1 MIFTKCNIEKIDLDF
16 LIDQRIKSGS
26 LDETLFIVPTK
37 RKIRYLKRELVS
49 LSPNKTASGLQVET
63 IGTFASA
70 MLSAAGTETNLL
82 KEEASIILLNQCFTK
97 KRLKYFSQY
106 SNGIPFGTLERIKN
120 VISEYKKH
128 GISPQDILKEGKG
141 LTGAEKLKAEDIA
154 SVYKLYQEKIEHLPA
169 KEIGDIYAE
178 LNEINSNNFK
188 KSFRDKYRKV
198 NLILLNGFDEFTK
211 PEIEIINKTANL
223 DELDLYLNFD
233 YYKYNPSIFSHLDK
247 CYNNFLAKGF
257 KEIKDKSTGIH
268 TPFLN
273 SVRSNLF
280 LQASKKAG
288 AFKQSLTSIT
298 ASSREKEI
306 ELIAKEI
313 KSLIL
318 NKKAEPSSICVAF
331 NLIDKYSPI
340 VRDRFSLYGIPL
352 NLTDRFSLA
361 TSQPV
366 IAIINLLEILGN
378 DFYYKNIFRAFD
390 SYFVEKEEIDLSNL
404 LKASVELRIISGYQT
419 WKDRLN
425 DAILSQSFEDRELND
440 FAKQQA
446 NYQKALEDID
456 SIYYKLKPFRK
467 LMNFTEFYNQLIN
480 LVFEMSYPSKIIEG
494 NNENVE
500 KDIKALTTLLNNLE
514 ELSLLF
520 ELEHGSDK
528 KFPLKFFIN
537 QLKTFALFSRY
548 NVKEVPGYGVQV
560 TTLNEIRGLN
570 FDYLFISGLN
580 DGDLPTRFSPEIFFS
595 GSFAKE
601 EEKHQT
607 EERYHFY
614 QALCTWKKH
623 LFLTKSLFDDKKEL
637 VESNLFTE
645 FNNLFDLKKKDEID
659 YENLIFS
666 KEELLKYIGETL
678 LEKIDELELPSEIDV
693 DLKSIKESIIINKQR
708 SEDPFGDSP
717 YSGNIKTGLSTELTK
732 KLDKLS
738 QHQFSA
744 TQLETYAKCPY
755 KYFAERILKLSP
767 IEEPSEELEALE
779 LGSLLHVILYEFYT
793 SLEEKDITLK
803 SCNDTEF
810 KEAKKLLFAIAE
822 KRFSKIHTDS
832 VFSFYEKEKL
842 LGFNNKKENSLL
854 YKFLLE
860 ERNSDDGFIP
870 EYFELAFGNINDD
883 NLPDSEFKIDD
894 VNLRGKIDR
903 VDINETRD
911 AIKIIDYKL
920 GGTKPSSS
928 DLQRGLSLQLPL
940 YLFAAKEL
948 INAQQNKDLQP
959 FGAEIY
965 SLKYSSKDFGKKL
978 VGGRNVRNTETAEFY
993 ERRKIES
1000 EKMIQTCLESIK
1012 KYVSAISNGVFH
1024 LSDLEDREKKVCKYC
1039 NFKSICRI
1047 SEAG

>member
-1 MIFTKCNIEKIDLDF
+1 MILTKNNIEKIDLDF
-16 LIDQRIKSGS
+16 LVDQKIKSGS
-26 LDETLFIVPTK
+26 LNEALFIVPTK

-49 LSPNKTASGLQVET
+49 FSPNKAASGLQIET

-70 MLSAAGTETNLL
+70 MLSFAGVETNLL

-128 GISPQDILKEGKG
+128 GISPQDILNEAKG

-154 SVYKLYQEKIEHLPA
+154 LVYELYQEKIELLPA
-169 KEIGDIYAE
+169 KEIGDIYSK
-178 LNEINSNNFK
+178 LNKINSNNFN
-188 KSFRDKYRKV
+188 KSFREKYSKV
-198 NLILLNGFDEFTK
+198 NLVLLNGFDEFTK

-223 DELDLYLNFD
+223 EALDLHLLFD

-247 CYNNFLAKGF
+247 CYNNLLAKGF
-257 KEIKDKSTGIH
+257 KEIKDESTGIH

-280 LQASKKAG
+280 IHSEKNIG
-288 AFKQSLTSIT
+288 SFKQSLTSIT
-298 ASSREKEI
+298 ASNREKEI

-313 KSLIL
+313 KSLII
-318 NKKAEPSSICVAF
+318 NKIAEPSSICVAF

-340 VRDRFSLYGIPL
+340 IRDKFRLYGIPL

-390 SYFVEKEEIDLSNL
+390 SYFIEKKKIDLSNL
-404 LKASVELRIISGYQT
+404 LKASIELRIISSYQN

-425 DAILSQSFEDRELND
+425 DALLGQSFEDRSLND
-440 FAKQQA
+440 FSKQEA

-456 SIYYKLKPFRK
+456 SIYYRLKPFRK
-467 LMNFTEFYNQLIN
+467 PMNFKEFYNQLIN
-480 LVFEMSYPSKIIEG
+480 LIFEMGYPSKIIEG
-494 NNENVE
+494 RNENVE
-500 KDIKALTTLLNNLE
+500 KDVKALTTLLNNLE
-514 ELSLLF
+514 ELGLLF
-520 ELEHGSDK
+520 EIEHGSDK
-528 KFPLKFFIN
+528 KFPIKSFIN

-548 NVKEVPGYGVQV
+548 NVKEIPGYGVQV

-570 FDYLFISGLN
+570 FDYLFIGGLN

-595 GSFAKE
+595 GSFVKE

-623 LFLTKSLFDDKKEL
+623 LFLTRPLFDDKKEL
-637 VESNLFTE
+637 VESNMFTE
-645 FNNLFDLKKKDEID
+645 FSSLFDLKKKDETD

-666 KEELLKYIGETL
+666 KEELLKYIGETPF
-678 LEKIDELELPSEIDV
+678 EEIDELDLPNEIDV
-693 DLKSIKESIIINKQR
+693 DRKRIKESILIDKQR
-708 SEDPFGDSP
+708 SEDPFGNSP
-717 YSGNIKTGLSTELTK
+717 YSGNIKTGLTTELTK
-732 KLDKLS
+732 KLDELS
-738 QHQFSA
+738 ERQFSA
-744 TQLETYAKCPY
+744 TQLETYARCPY
-755 KYFAERILKLSP
+755 KYFAERVLNLST

-779 LGSLLHVILYEFYT
+779 LGSLLHVILYEFYI
-793 SLEEKDITLK
+793 SLKEIGITLK
-803 SCNDTEF
+803 SCNDAEF
-810 KEAKKLLFAIAE
+810 KEAKKLLFVIAE
-822 KRFSKIHTDS
+822 KRFNEIHTGS

-842 LGFNNKKENSLL
+842 LGFNNNKENSLL

-860 ERNSDDGFIP
+860 ERSSDDGFIP
-870 EYFELAFGNINDD
+870 EYFELSFGNISDD
-883 NLPDSEFKIDD
+883 NLPASEFKIDD

-903 VDINETRD
+903 VDISETHN
-911 AIKIIDYKL
+911 ATKIIDYKL
-920 GGTKPSSS
+920 GGTKPSAS

-948 INAQQNKDLQP
+948 ISAQQNKDLQP
-959 FGAEIY
+959 FGTEIY

-978 VGGRNVRNTETAEFY
+978 VGSRNVRNTETDEFY
-993 ERRKIES
+993 EKRRVES
-1000 EKMIQTCLESIK
+1000 EQMIETCLQSIR
-1012 KYVSAISNGVFH
+1012 KYVSAISSGIFH
-1024 LSDLEDREKKVCKYC
+1024 LSELEDREKKVCNYC

-1047 SEAG
+1047 SEVG

>member
-1 MIFTKCNIEKIDLDF
+1 LNIEKIDLDF
-16 LIDQRIKSGS
+16 LIDQKIKSGS

-49 LSPNKTASGLQVET
+49 LSPNKTASDLQIET

-70 MLSAAGTETNLL
+70 MLSASGIETNLL

-128 GISPQDILKEGKG
+128 GISPQDILKESEE

-154 SVYKLYQEKIEHLPA
+154 SVYELYQEKIVKLPA
-169 KEIGDIYAE
+169 KEIGDIYAK
-178 LNEINSNNFK
+178 LNEINSNNFN
-188 KSFRDKYRKV
+188 KSFRDKYGKV
-198 NLILLNGFDEFTK
+198 NLVLLNGFDEFTK
-211 PEIEIINKTANL
+211 PEIEIINKTA
-223 DELDLYLNFD
+223 DIGGLDLHLLFD

-247 CYNNFLAKGF
+247 CYNNFIAKGF
-257 KEIKDKSTGIH
+257 KEIKDESTGIH

-273 SVRSNLF
+273 RVRSNLF
-280 LQASKKAG
+280 LQSGKKVG
-288 AFKQSLTSIT
+288 GFKQSLTSIT

-313 KSLIL
+313 RSLIL
-318 NKKAEPSSICVAF
+318 NKRAEPSSICVAF
-331 NLIDKYSPI
+331 NLIDKYSLI
-340 VRDRFSLYGIPL
+340 VRDKFSLYGIPL

-390 SYFVEKEEIDLSNL
+390 SYFVEKNEINLSNL
-404 LKASVELRIISGYQT
+404 LKASIELRIISGYQT

-425 DAILSQSFEDRELND
+425 DAILGQSFEDRSLND
-440 FAKQQA
+440 FSKQQA
-446 NYQKALEDID
+446 NYQKAREDID
-456 SIYYKLKPFRK
+456 SIYYKLKAFRK
-467 LMNFTEFYNQLIN
+467 PMNFTEFYKQLIN
-480 LVFEMSYPSKIIEG
+480 LVFEMGYPSKIVEG
-494 NNENVE
+494 RNENVE
-500 KDIKALTTLLNNLE
+500 KDVKALTTMLNNLE

-528 KFPLKFFIN
+528 KFPIKFFIN

-570 FDYLFISGLN
+570 FDYLFIGGLN

-595 GSFAKE
+595 ASFVKE

-623 LFLTKSLFDDKKEL
+623 LFLTQPLFDDKKEL

-645 FNNLFDLKKKDEID
+645 FNNLFDLKEKDETD

-666 KEELLKYIGETL
+666 KEELLKYIGETP
-678 LEKIDELELPSEIDV
+678 LEKIDELELPGEIVV
-693 DLKSIKESIIINKQR
+693 DLKSIKESIVINKQR

-717 YSGNIKTGLSTELTK
+717 YSGNIKSGLTPELTK
-732 KLDKLS
+732 KLDELS
-738 QHQFSA
+738 ERQFSA

-755 KYFAERILKLSP
+755 KYFAERVLNLST

-793 SLEEKDITLK
+793 SLEEKGITLK
-803 SCNDTEF
+803 SCNDAEF

-822 KRFSKIHTDS
+822 KRFSEIHTGS

-870 EYFELAFGNINDD
+870 EYFELSFGNISDD
-883 NLPDSEFKIDD
+883 NLPASEFEIDD

-903 VDINETRD
+903 VDINQDRD
-911 AIKIIDYKL
+911 TIKIIDYKL

-948 INAQQNKDLQP
+948 ISAQQNKDLQP
-959 FGAEIY
+959 FGTEIY

-978 VGGRNVRNTETAEFY
+978 VGGRNVKNKETDEFY
-993 ERRKIES
+993 EKRKNES
-1000 EKMIQTCLESIK
+1000 EQMIETCLESIK
-1012 KYVSAISNGVFH
+1012 KYVTAISNGVFH
-1024 LSDLEDREKKVCKYC
+1024 LSDLEDREKKVCNYC

>member
-1 MIFTKCNIEKIDLDF
+1 MIFTKCNIDKIDLDF
-16 LIDQRIKSGS
+16 LIDQKIKSGS
-26 LDETLFIVPTK
+26 LDEALFIVPTK

-49 LSPNKTASGLQVET
+49 LSPNKTAKGLQIET

-82 KEEASIILLNQCFTK
+82 KDEASIILLNQCFTK

-128 GISPQDILKEGKG
+128 GISAKDILKETEK
-141 LTGAEKLKAEDIA
+141 LTGAEKLKAEDIS
-154 SVYKLYQEKIEHLPA
+154 SVYQLYQEKIEQLPA
-169 KEIGDIYAE
+169 KEIGDIYAK
-178 LNEINSNNFK
+178 LNEISLTNFK
-188 KSFRDKYRKV
+188 KGFRDIYSKV
-198 NLILLNGFDEFTK
+198 NLVLLNGFDEFTI
-211 PEIEIINKTANL
+211 PEIEIINKTA
-223 DELDLYLNFD
+223 DIEGLDLHLLFD

-257 KEIKDKSTGIH
+257 KEIKDESTGIH

-280 LQASKKAG
+280 LQSGKKVKD
-288 AFKQSLTSIT
+288 FKQSLTKIA

-340 VRDRFSLYGIPL
+340 IRDKFRLYGIPL

-378 DFYYKNIFRAFD
+378 DFYYRNIFRAFD
-390 SYFVEKEEIDLSNL
+390 SFFVEKKGIDLSNL
-404 LKASVELRIISGYQT
+404 LKASVELRIISGYQN

-425 DAILSQSFEDRELND
+425 DAILAQLIEDRSLNN
-440 FAKQQA
+440 FSKHQA
-446 NYQKALEDID
+446 SHQKAIEDID
-456 SIYYKLKPFRK
+456 SIYYMLKPFRK
-467 LMNFTEFYNQLIN
+467 PMNFTEFYNQLIN
-480 LVFEMSYPSKIIEG
+480 LVFKIDYPFKIIEG
-494 NNENVE
+494 KNENVE
-500 KDIKALTTLLNNLE
+500 KDVKALTTLLNNLE

-520 ELEHGSDK
+520 DLEHGGDK

-548 NVKEVPGYGVQV
+548 NVKEIPGYGVQV

-570 FDYLFISGLN
+570 FDYLFIGGLN
-580 DGDLPTRFSPEIFFS
+580 DGDLPTRYSPEIFFS

-601 EEKHQT
+601 EQKHQT

-623 LFLTKSLFDDKKEL
+623 LFLTQPLFDDKKEL

-645 FNNLFDLKKKDEID
+645 FNNLFELRIKDEAN
-659 YENLIFS
+659 YEKLILS
-666 KEELLKYIGETL
+666 KEDLLKYIGETSL
-678 LEKIDELELPSEIDV
+678 DKIDELELPCEIDV
-693 DLKSIKESIIINKQR
+693 DLKRIKESIIIYKQR

-717 YSGNIKTGLSTELTK
+717 YTGNIKTGLTTELVK
-732 KLDKLS
+732 KLDELS
-738 QHQFSA
+738 ERQFSS

-755 KYFAERILKLSP
+755 KYFAERVLNLSTL
-767 IEEPSEELEALE
+767 EEPSEELEALE

-793 SLEEKDITLK
+793 SLKEKDIELLRC
-803 SCNDTEF
+803 SDAEF

-822 KRFSKIHTDS
+822 KRFNEIHTGS
-832 VFSFYEKEKL
+832 ISSFYEREKL
-842 LGFNNKKENSLL
+842 FGFKNRKENSLL

-870 EYFELAFGNINDD
+870 EYFELTFGNISDE
-883 NLPDSEFKIDD
+883 NLPASEFKIDD

-903 VDINETRD
+903 VDINENRD
-911 AIKIIDYKL
+911 AIKIVDYKL
-920 GGTKPSSS
+920 GGTKPSVS

-948 INAQQNKDLQP
+948 INAQQQKDLQP
-959 FGAEIY
+959 FGTEIY

-978 VGGRNVRNTETAEFY
+978 VGGRNVRTKETDEFY
-993 ERRKIES
+993 EKRKNES
-1000 EKMIQTCLESIK
+1000 EQMIETCLEWVK

-1024 LSDLEDREKKVCKYC
+1024 LSDLEDREKKVCNYC
-1039 NFKSICRI
+1039 NFKAIC
-1047 SEAG
+1047 

>member
-16 LIDQRIKSGS
+16 LIDQKIQSGS
-26 LDETLFIVPTK
+26 LDETLYIVPTK

-49 LSPNKTASGLQVET
+49 LSPNKTASGLQIET

-70 MLSAAGTETNLL
+70 MLSIAGTETNLL
-82 KEEASIILLNQCFTK
+82 KDEASIILLNQCFTK

-128 GISPQDILKEGKG
+128 GISPQDILKEAEG

-154 SVYKLYQEKIEHLPA
+154 SVYELYQEKIEQLPA
-169 KEIGDIYAE
+169 KEIGDIYAK
-178 LNEINSNNFK
+178 LNEINLTNFK
-188 KSFRDKYRKV
+188 KDFRDKYSKV
-198 NLILLNGFDEFTK
+198 NLVLLNGFDEFTK
-211 PEIEIINKTANL
+211 PEIEIINKTA
-223 DELDLYLNFD
+223 DIGGLDLHLNFD

-257 KEIKDKSTGIH
+257 KEIKDESTGIH

-273 SVRSNLF
+273 SVRSSLF
-280 LQASKKAG
+280 IQPGKKVDS
-288 AFKQSLTSIT
+288 FKQSLTSIT

-318 NKKAEPSSICVAF
+318 NRKAKPSSICVAF
-331 NLIDKYSPI
+331 NLIDKYSPLI
-340 VRDRFSLYGIPL
+340 RDKFSLYGIPL

-361 TSQPV
+361 ISQPV

-390 SYFVEKEEIDLSNL
+390 SYFVEKKEIDLSNL
-404 LKASVELRIISGYQT
+404 LKASVELRIISGYQN

-425 DAILSQSFEDRELND
+425 DAILGQSFEDSSLND
-440 FAKQQA
+440 FSKQQA

-456 SIYYKLKPFRK
+456 SVYYRLKPFRK
-467 LMNFTEFYNQLIN
+467 PMNFTEFYIQLIN
-480 LVFEMSYPSKIIEG
+480 LVFEMGYPSKIIEG
-494 NNENVE
+494 KNENVE

-520 ELEHGSDK
+520 ELEYGSDK
-528 KFPLKFFIN
+528 KFPVKFFIN

-570 FDYLFISGLN
+570 FDYLFIGGLN

-623 LFLTKSLFDDKKEL
+623 LFLTQPLFDDKKEL

-645 FNNLFDLKKKDEID
+645 FNNLFDLKKKDETD

-666 KEELLKYIGETL
+666 KEELLKYIGETP
-678 LEKIDELELPSEIDV
+678 LEKIDELELPGEIDV
-693 DLKSIKESIIINKQR
+693 DLKSIKESIIIDKQR

-717 YSGNIKTGLSTELTK
+717 YSGNIKTGLSSELIK
-732 KLDKLS
+732 KMDELS
-738 QHQFSA
+738 QRQFSA

-755 KYFAERILKLSP
+755 KYFAERVLNLST

-779 LGSLLHVILYEFYT
+779 LGSLLHVILYEFYS
-793 SLEEKDITLK
+793 SLNEKNIQLK
-803 SCNDTEF
+803 GCNDADF
-810 KEAKKLLFAIAE
+810 KEAAKLLFVIAE
-822 KRFSKIHTDS
+822 QKFNEIHTGS
-832 VFSFYEKEKL
+832 VYSFYEKEKL
-842 LGFNNKKENSLL
+842 LGINNKKENSLL

-870 EYFELAFGNINDD
+870 EFFELTFGNISDD
-883 NLPDSEFKIDD
+883 NLPASEFKIDD

-903 VDINETRD
+903 VDINESRD

-920 GGTKPSSS
+920 GGTRPSAS

-959 FGAEIY
+959 FGTEIY

-978 VGGRNVRNTETAEFY
+978 VGGRNVKNKETDEFY
-993 ERRKIES
+993 EKRKNES
-1000 EKMIQTCLESIK
+1000 EKMIETCLESIK
-1012 KYVSAISNGVFH
+1012 KYVTAISDGVFH
-1024 LSDLEDREKKVCKYC
+1024 LSDLEDREKKVCNYC
-1039 NFKSICRI
+1039 NFKAICRI